1 MSGETASEALK
12 VTLPQAYSEES
23 KAPVLKSRY
32 AAYRRLYSIFSSK
45 TRMLDEGLVLYFKGP
60 HSYTGEDMVEFHVH
74 GGTAVKSMLL
84 ATLGRFPTFRQAEP
98 VSGDFSSSLRASSLG
113 ERT

>member
-12 VTLPQAYSEES
+12 ITVPHKFTEEA
-23 KAPVLKSRY
+23 KPPVVKPRF
-32 AAYRRLYSIFSSK
+32 ANYRSLYDVNGDGGMI
-45 TRMLDEGLVLYFKGP
+45 DEGLVLFFKGP

-84 ATLGRFPTFRQAEP
+84 ATLGRFPSFRQAES
-98 VSGDFSSSLRASSLG
+98 VSDFS
-113 ERT
+113 